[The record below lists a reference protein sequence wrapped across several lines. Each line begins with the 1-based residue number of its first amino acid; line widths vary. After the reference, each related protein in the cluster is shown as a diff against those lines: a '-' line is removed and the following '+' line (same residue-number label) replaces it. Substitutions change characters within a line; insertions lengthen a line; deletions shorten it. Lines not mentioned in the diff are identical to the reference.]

1 MLSDTRR
8 ARDHQP
14 WMRMAGRSNGG
25 TGTKPEGTR
34 TESVGWAEVEE
45 EEEGGGLVDRSSDLN
60 GAEFDI

>member
-1 MLSDTRR
+1 
-8 ARDHQP
+8 
-14 WMRMAGRSNGG
+14 MRMAGRSNGG